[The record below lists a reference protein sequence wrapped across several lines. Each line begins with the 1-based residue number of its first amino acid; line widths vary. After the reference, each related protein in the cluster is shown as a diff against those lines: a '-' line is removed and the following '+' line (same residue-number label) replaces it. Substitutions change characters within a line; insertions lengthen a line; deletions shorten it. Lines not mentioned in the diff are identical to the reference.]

1 MDPEPRGPLRLPPLS
16 LPRVLRPLRRL
27 ARRLVPPMAGPF
39 RRLGVVHHPEY
50 RMGIPG
56 IPMDPLRGERI
67 LTALLE
73 EGWIGSRS
81 VQLPREAPVEHLRR
95 IHSGP
100 YLRSLDDSEEV
111 SRIMGLPLSVEEA
124 TAALELQRRM
134 VGGTILATHMA
145 LRSRESVVHL
155 GGGLHHASPDRGTG
169 FCLLNDVAV
178 AIARL
183 RVRKFPHPILVVD
196 LDLHDGNGTRIAF
209 AQDESVH
216 TYSLHNETWDN
227 VPDAVSDTCLEF
239 GAGVRDET
247 VLELLRETLPPVLR
261 THRPGLVI
269 YLAGADVAADDALG
283 DGAMTLDGIGTRD
296 RFVVESVRAECGRI
310 PFVTLLA
317 GGYGAG
323 AWKPMTRFAAWM
335 VTGRMPDPPDDL
347 TVALERVRRQGPR
360 TRPLRDLGPHLERL
374 GRAPAGE
381 GAASKAGG
389 DGWSLEPEDLAEL
402 GAGPSTPSLL
412 LGRYSRR
419 DIGEALERF
428 GILGQ
433 ARARG
438 YRNPTVAILPSS
450 GFGPTIRLFGDTSR
464 TVLLMEVRLDLDR
477 VSIPEMELLKVEWLL
492 LQDPGTTFHAGYR
505 PLPGQAHPGLG
516 ALVDVVAWLV
526 TLCREAELDGLSFR
540 SSHYHIAALAKR
552 RLRFPNPEDRG
563 YFRVIQRATRGM
575 SLSEATRAVDEGRV
589 VDRKTRRPI
598 PWAEVL
604 MVLPVSERLEAR
616 LARGGDGDPGGNG
629 TAEPKLEAVVL
640 DSRER

>member
-1 MDPEPRGPLRLPPLS
+1 
-16 LPRVLRPLRRL
+16 
-27 ARRLVPPMAGPF
+27 
-39 RRLGVVHHPEY
+39 
-50 RMGIPG
+50 MGIPG

-81 VQLPREAPVEHLRR
+81 VQRPREAPVEHLRR
-95 IHSGP
+95 IHAGP
-100 YLRSLDDSEEV
+100 YLRSLDDSEAV
-111 SRIMGLPLSVEEA
+111 SRIMGVPLSVEEA

-145 LRSRESVVHL
+145 LRSRESVIHL
-155 GGGLHHASPDRGTG
+155 GGGLHHAAPDRGTG

-183 RVRKFPHPILVVD
+183 RVRKFSRPILVVD

-209 AQDESVH
+209 ARDESVH
-216 TYSLHNETWDN
+216 TYSLHNETWDH
-227 VPDAVSDTCLEF
+227 VPDAVADTCLEF
-239 GAGVRDET
+239 GSGVRDET
-247 VLELLRETLPPVLR
+247 VLDLLRDTLPPILR
-261 THRPGLVI
+261 DHRPGLVI

-283 DGAMTLDGIGTRD
+283 DGAMTLEGLGRRD
-296 RFVVESVRAECGRI
+296 RFVAESVRTECGRI

-323 AWKPMTRFAAWM
+323 AWKSMARFATWM
-335 VTGRMPDPPDDL
+335 VSGRMPDPPDDL
-347 TVALERVRRQGPR
+347 TVALERVRRQEPR
-360 TRPLRDLGPHLERL
+360 PRPFRDLRRRL
-374 GRAPAGE
+374 QRGD
-381 GAASKAGG
+381 GAADGQEEGG
-389 DGWSLEPEDLAEL
+389 DAGAEGWSLEPEDLAAL

-419 DIGEALERF
+419 DIEEGLERF

-438 YRNPTVAILPSS
+438 YRDPTVVILPSS
-450 GFGPTIRLFGDTSR
+450 GFGPTIRLFGDAAGTL
-464 TVLLMEVRLDLDR
+464 LLMEVRLDLDP
-477 VSIPEMELLKVEWLL
+477 VSIPPMELLKVEWLL
-492 LQDPGTTFHAGYR
+492 LQDPGIEFHAGYR

-516 ALVDVVAWLV
+516 ALADVVAWLV

-540 SSHYHIAALAKR
+540 SSHYHIAALARR
-552 RLRFPNPEDRG
+552 RLRFPDPEDGRRFG
-563 YFRVIQRATRGM
+563 AIQRATRGM

-589 VDRKTRRPI
+589 VDRRTRQPI

-604 MVLPVSERLEAR
+604 MVLPVSERLETHLTRGTDGVAGR
-616 LARGGDGDPGGNG
+616 DPTGAGGDGAADP
-629 TAEPKLEAVVL
+629 EMEAVVL
-640 DSRER
+640 DSREH

>member
-1 MDPEPRGPLRLPPLS
+1 MS

-95 IHSGP
+95 VHSGP
-100 YLRSLDDSEEV
+100 YLRSLDDFQEV
-111 SRIMGLPLSVEEA
+111 SRIMGLPLTVEDA

-145 LRSRESVVHL
+145 LRSRESVIHL
-155 GGGLHHASPDRGTG
+155 GGGLHHAAPERGTG

-183 RVRKFPHPILVVD
+183 RVRKFARPILVVD

-209 AQDESVH
+209 ARDSSVH
-216 TYSLHNETWDN
+216 TYSLHNETWDA
-227 VPDAVSDTCLEF
+227 VPDAVADTCLEF
-239 GAGVRDET
+239 GPGVEDEA
-247 VLELLRETLPPVLR
+247 VLNLLRETLPPILR
-261 THRPGLVI
+261 AHRPGLVI

-283 DGAMTLDGIGTRD
+283 DGAMTLDGIGARD

-323 AWKPMTRFAAWM
+323 AWKSMARFAAWM

-347 TVALERVRRQGPR
+347 AVALERVRRQEPR
-360 TRPLRDLGPHLERL
+360 TRSLRDLGRRFQRGQEVT
-374 GRAPAGE
+374 GE
-381 GAASKAGG
+381 KGVG
-389 DGWSLEPEDLAEL
+389 DWSLEPEDLAAL

-419 DIGEALERF
+419 DIEEALERF

-438 YRNPTVAILPSS
+438 YRDPTVAILPSS
-450 GFGPTIRLFGDTSR
+450 GFGPTIRLFGDTAR
-464 TVLLMEVRLDLDR
+464 TLLLMEVRLDLDR
-477 VSIPEMELLKVEWLL
+477 VSIDGMDLLKVEWLL
-492 LQDPGTTFHAGYR
+492 LQDPGLAFHAGYR

-516 ALVDVVAWLV
+516 ALADVVAWLV
-526 TLCREAELDGLSFR
+526 TLCRESELDGLSFR

-552 RLRFPNPEDRG
+552 RLRFPNPDDRRS
-563 YFRVIQRATRGM
+563 FLAIRRATRGM

-589 VDRKTRRPI
+589 VDRRTRKPI

-604 MVLPVSERLEAR
+604 MLLPVSEGLETH
-616 LARGGDGDPGGNG
+616 LTHQEDGEESDV
-629 TAEPKLEAVVL
+629 EPEVDAVVL
-640 DSRER
+640 PPRGR